1 MKGVHLHQIDD
12 ERILVEMKGSVA
24 EVVSVFDRLISS
36 GATLY
41 HPETIE
47 DRFTERMLDYP
58 DDELVVVDLEERRGQ
73 VETYRDWYGANKAWG
88 TIQMVYITKTVED
101 AVLVKMS
108 M

>member
-58 DDELVVVDLEERRGQ
+58 DDELVVVDLTERRDQ
-73 VETYRDWYGANKAWG
+73 VEYYRNRSWG
-88 TIQMVYITKTVED
+88 GSIQMVYITKTAED